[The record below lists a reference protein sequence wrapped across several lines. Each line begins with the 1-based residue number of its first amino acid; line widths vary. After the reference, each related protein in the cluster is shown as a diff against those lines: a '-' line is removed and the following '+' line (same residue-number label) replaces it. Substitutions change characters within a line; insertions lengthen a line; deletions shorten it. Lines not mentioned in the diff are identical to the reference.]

1 MKISSS
7 EGALLWMYQ
16 DVPGLEL
23 QIPSNV
29 LGRIFGGRARVF
41 WLSFAEEVLENLE
54 KTKALLVST
63 GGAHHTKLVEKGL
76 SL

>member
-7 EGALLWMYQ
+7 ESALQWMYQ
-16 DVPGLEL
+16 VGLEL

-29 LGRIFGGRARVF
+29 LGRLFGARARGF
-41 WLSFAEEVLENLE
+41 WLSFVEEVLESLE

-63 GGAHHTKLVEKGL
+63 G
-76 SL
+76 

>member
-7 EGALLWMYQ
+7 EGALLWVYQ
-16 DVPGLEL
+16 GGLEL

-41 WLSFAEEVLENLE
+41 RLSFAEEVLENLE